1 MKKIITEKEAAI
13 IGEMITEGCGLTEIA
28 THLNRSAKG
37 ISALI
42 KKAFDENITSLKKY
56 LIKGL
61 MTEEH
66 IVSALTATA
75 RKNKATKTTC
85 ANNARYAAAASII
98 NHPIT
103 MRVVDLK
110 RFTNEQLIE
119 ELKRRMK

>member
-75 RKNKATKTTC
+75 RKNKATKTKC
-85 ANNARYAAAASII
+85 ANNARYAAAAKII
-98 NHPIT
+98 KPQRIT
-103 MRVVDLK
+103 LNYRIEV
-110 RFTNEQLIE
+110 FTNEQLIE